1 METTLALVKVTYW
14 DDFDDDE
21 RTIYAILQGKTMRE
35 IGDELDEW
43 IGKDLISVE
52 VKPLESGALE
62 VTQEI
67 FEKLRKEN

>member
-14 DDFDDDE
+14 DEFDDDE
-21 RTIYAILQGKTMRE
+21 RTVYAILQGKTMRE

-43 IGKDLISVE
+43 IGKDLMSVE
-52 VKPLESGALE
+52 VKPLESGALK

-67 FEKLRKEN
+67 FEKLWKDS